1 MTAGI
6 HREQIISHATR
17 SDIAGICEG
26 NDLNSLLPLEYCYL
40 AEKNLQPIFFER
52 FIEKR
57 LQVID
62 YQSHEKQTINDK
74 KTAGNEVSEEAEGP
88 FIVCLD
94 TSGSMA
100 GERERIA
107 KSTLLAIAELTEVQH
122 RKCYVIL
129 FSDDIECIEITDL
142 GSSFDRLVD
151 FLSQSFHGGTDMEP
165 VITHALRKISEEG
178 YMEADIITVSDFE
191 MRPVDKLLSQSIE
204 HAKAKQTKMYAI
216 SLGGK
221 SAETSYLKLCDKYWE
236 YSVQNAEN
244 LNKNRIEE
252 SNI

>member
-74 KTAGNEVSEEAEGP
+74 KTVGNEVSEEAERA
-88 FIVCLD
+88 L
-94 TSGSMA
+94 
-100 GERERIA
+100 
-107 KSTLLAIAELTEVQH
+107 
-122 RKCYVIL
+122 
-129 FSDDIECIEITDL
+129 
-142 GSSFDRLVD
+142 SSFAWTLPV
-151 FLSQSFHGGTDMEP
+151 LWQANGKESQN
-165 VITHALRKISEEG
+165 
-178 YMEADIITVSDFE
+178 
-191 MRPVDKLLSQSIE
+191 LL
-204 HAKAKQTKMYAI
+204 
-216 SLGGK
+216 
-221 SAETSYLKLCDKYWE
+221 YLPLP
-236 YSVQNAEN
+236 N
-244 LNKNRIEE
+244 
-252 SNI
+252 